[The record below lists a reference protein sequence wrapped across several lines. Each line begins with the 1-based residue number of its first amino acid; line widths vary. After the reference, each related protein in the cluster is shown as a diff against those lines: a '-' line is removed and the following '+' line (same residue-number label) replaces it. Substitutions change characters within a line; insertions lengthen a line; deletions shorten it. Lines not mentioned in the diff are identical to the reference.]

1 MALKNEMGLS
11 KSPSQPSSNPSSQST
26 RRLFLQ
32 SSLLLAGGLA
42 SRSIPVY
49 AAGRIDARLS
59 QLGIV
64 LPEPPAPVAN
74 YVAYKLEN
82 NLAYIAGQIPFRDGN
97 LLYPGTVPDTVSIE
111 QGREAAQQCAIN
123 ILAALKGACGGDL
136 DRVRQCM
143 RLEGFVASGDGFTQ
157 QPAVVNG
164 ASDFMVEVFGDAGRH
179 TRTAVGVKALPLN
192 ACVEVS
198 AIFIVD

>member
-1 MALKNEMGLS
+1 MGLS

>member
-1 MALKNEMGLS
+1 MAAKTELGLS
-11 KSPSQPSSNPSSQST
+11 KPSSQSS

-42 SRSIPVY
+42 SQSIPVY

-82 NLAYIAGQIPFRDGN
+82 NFAYIAGQIPFRDGN